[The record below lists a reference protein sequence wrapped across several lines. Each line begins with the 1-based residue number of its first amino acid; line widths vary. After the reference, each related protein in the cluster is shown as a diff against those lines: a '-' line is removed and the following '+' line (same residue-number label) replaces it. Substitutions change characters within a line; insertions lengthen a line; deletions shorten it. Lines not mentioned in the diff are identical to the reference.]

1 MIHCRVVGR
10 NRARLSIAPAPSIG
24 ARRSRCLSARRRS
37 GFTLIE
43 LMIVVAII
51 ALLIS
56 ILLPSLARAREMA
69 KIVKCGANMRSAAM
83 GVVYYSAD
91 YADSLPPDYI
101 WAESVRPFLRRLT
114 SSEKFKGTDARG
126 GSGLDQVVKFYICP
140 SDPVRA
146 ATSMD
151 LRVVMSGGAGS
162 RRRGGEGEGGG
173 QVTLVETNYRVS
185 YAMNGFLTQ
194 EFDDTA
200 AAKAGTNYS
209 LGNKTRKMSRVFSP
223 ADVVMLTEAGN
234 DNVFTEQALR
244 WDFDREVDPSGG
256 PERIEVH
263 HKTGNNFM
271 FADVHIEYKR
281 ITKNTDDPQRGVP
294 KFPYHWVPLK
304 NLQVRSTTGGR
315 RQR

>member
-1 MIHCRVVGR
+1 
-10 NRARLSIAPAPSIG
+10 
-24 ARRSRCLSARRRS
+24 
-37 GFTLIE
+37 
-43 LMIVVAII
+43 MIVVAII

-91 YADSLPPDYI
+91 YADSLPPDFI

-126 GSGLDQVVKFYICP
+126 GSGLDQVVKFYVCP

-146 ATSMD
+146 ATSKQEWVAMG
-151 LRVVMSGGAGS
+151 SSGS
-162 RRRGGEGEGGG
+162 RRRGGESGGGGG
-173 QVTLVETNYRVS
+173 QPVLVPTNYRVS

-209 LGNKTRKMSRVFSP
+209 LGNKTRKMSRVFGP

-234 DNVFTEQALR
+234 DNVFLEESLR
-244 WDFDREVDPSGG
+244 WDFDREVDPGNG

-271 FADVHIEYKR
+271 FADVHLDYKR
-281 ITKNTDDPQRGVP
+281 ITKNPDDPQRGVP

-304 NLQVRSTTGGR
+304 HVQSRSTTGGR